1 MYEITPLTMTKT
13 MSNTKK
19 MLARLFRLT
28 YIRLSSQTS
37 SYYKLKIESWSYS
50 SRIVKT
56 VVSHL
61 DLDMDLYQVWICHKL
76 YVTDSMLT
84 MGKAK
89 VGNLGNIYNHDE
101 SFSTQFFDL

>member
-1 MYEITPLTMTKT
+1 
-13 MSNTKK
+13 

-28 YIRLSSQTS
+28 YHLSSQMS

-61 DLDMDLYQVWICHKL
+61 NLHMDLYQAWTHHKL
-76 YVTDSMLT
+76 YVPDSMLT

-89 VGNLGNIYNHDE
+89 VGNLGNI
-101 SFSTQFFDL
+101 